1 MRKLL
6 HAGVLALGV
15 LTAGCGGAD
24 DGGTTEPM
32 VADQVKASPTSPETP
47 TSPESPTSSS
57 PATRAKVDLGETKIG
72 KVLVGEEEHTLYLF
86 KKDKDGKSSCSDACA
101 QAWPP
106 YITDG
111 KPEAGEGVKAD
122 LLDTTERDDGTT
134 QVTYNGHP
142 LYYFATD
149 TEPGDIK
156 GHDVEGFGAKWYAV
170 GANGKRAR
178 D

>member
-24 DGGTTEPM
+24 DGSTTEPM

-47 TSPESPTSSS
+47 TSSS
-57 PATRAKVDLGETKIG
+57 PATRAKVELGETRIG
-72 KVLVGEEEHTLYLF
+72 KVLVGEGGRTLYLF

-101 QAWPP
+101 RAWPP
-106 YITDG
+106 YVTDG
-111 KPEAGEGVKAD
+111 APEAGEGVDKK
-122 LLDTTERDDGTT
+122 LLGTTERDDGTT
-134 QVTYNGHP
+134 QVTYNRHP
-142 LYYFATD
+142 LYYYAKD
-149 TEPGDIK
+149 TEAGDIK
-156 GHDVEGFGAKWYAV
+156 GHDVDGFGGEWYAV
-170 GANGKRAR
+170 GANGKKAR

>member
-47 TSPESPTSSS
+47 ASPEPSDSSS
-57 PATRAKVDLGETKIG
+57 PATRAKVELGETKIG
-72 KVLVGEEEHTLYLF
+72 KVLVGEEGRTLYLF
-86 KKDKDGKSSCSDACA
+86 KKDKDGKSSCSDDCA

-106 YITDG
+106 YVTDG
-111 KPEAGEGVKAD
+111 KPEAGEGVKEK
-122 LLDTTERDDGTT
+122 LLGTIERDDGTT
-134 QVTYNGHP
+134 QVTYNDHP
-142 LYYFATD
+142 LYYFAKD
-149 TEPGDIK
+149 TEPGDVK
-156 GHDVEGFGAKWYAV
+156 GNDVEGFGAEWYAV
-170 GANGKRAR
+170 GANGKRVH